1 MNAPMIVAAVVV
13 VVGLSASFAGV
24 AIRGRLRGLVTMGV
38 GTVVMLGVAGPT
50 RPATLGMTLMAG
62 LTLAGMLVFARI
74 LARLIDGDEP
84 DRRGIDE
91 ARR

>member
-13 VVGLSASFAGV
+13 AVGLSASFAGV

-38 GTVVMLGVAGPT
+38 GTVVMLAVASPA
-50 RPATLGMTLMAG
+50 RPAAVGMTLLSAA
-62 LTLAGMLVFARI
+62 TLAGMLVFGRM
-74 LARLIDGDEP
+74 LARLIDGDGP

-91 ARR
+91 SRR

>member
-1 MNAPMIVAAVVV
+1 MNAPMIIAAVVV
-13 VVGLSASFAGV
+13 AVGLAASFAGL
-24 AIRGRLRGLVTMGV
+24 AIRRRLRGLVTMGV
-38 GTVVMLGVAGPT
+38 GAVVMLAVAGPA
-50 RPATLGMTLMAG
+50 RPATLGVTLMAAV
-62 LTLAGMLVFARI
+62 TLAGMLVFGRV